1 MKNVRVRKNNWI
13 CDIFWVYYWYL
24 MGSNEIKERSSY
36 TSDYNSTDS
45 EVSNNFEA
53 IQMYIND

>member
-24 MGSNEIKERSSY
+24 MGSNEIKERW
-36 TSDYNSTDS
+36 S
-45 EVSNNFEA
+45 ENNNQIDNGRNIIFNGMFA
-53 IQMYIND
+53 

>member
-24 MGSNEIKERSSY
+24 MGSNEIKERWSKIMAGILY
-36 TSDYNSTDS
+36 LM
-45 EVSNNFEA
+45 ECLLEHK
-53 IQMYIND
+53 